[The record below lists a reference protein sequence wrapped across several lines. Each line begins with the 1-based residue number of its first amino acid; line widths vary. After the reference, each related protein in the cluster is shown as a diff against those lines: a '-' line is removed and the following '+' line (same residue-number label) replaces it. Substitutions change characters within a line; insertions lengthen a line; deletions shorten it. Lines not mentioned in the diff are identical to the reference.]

1 MAAAMAAKAVAKKR
15 AGGHIKPVPFVA
27 PELPWR
33 SKPEVEK
40 PHQWS
45 LKCTHG
51 GWILKMHPWRPD
63 FKNAPMEARWV
74 TLVGSITSPTCAIC
88 PTNWALKC

>member
-1 MAAAMAAKAVAKKR
+1 MAAKAVAKKR

-40 PHQWS
+40 THEWS

-51 GWILKMHPWRPD
+51 GQRGDSSNLEP
-63 FKNAPMEARWV
+63 N
-74 TLVGSITSPTCAIC
+74 CAIC
-88 PTNWALKC
+88 PKSWALKC

>member
-40 PHQWS
+40 EF
-45 LKCTHG
+45 KMHG
-51 GWILKMHPWRPD
+51 GQRVLFDSSLRHLSHKLGIKPIKTH
-63 FKNAPMEARWV
+63 V
-74 TLVGSITSPTCAIC
+74 
-88 PTNWALKC
+88 

>member
-40 PHQWS
+40 PMS
-45 LKCTHG
+45 G
-51 GWILKMHPWRPD
+51 
-63 FKNAPMEARWV
+63 A
-74 TLVGSITSPTCAIC
+74 
-88 PTNWALKC
+88 

>member
-40 PHQWS
+40 KPMS
-45 LKCTHG
+45 G
-51 GWILKMHPWRPD
+51 G
-63 FKNAPMEARWV
+63 
-74 TLVGSITSPTCAIC
+74 
-88 PTNWALKC
+88 

>member
-40 PHQWS
+40 NP
-45 LKCTHG
+45 
-51 GWILKMHPWRPD
+51 
-63 FKNAPMEARWV
+63 
-74 TLVGSITSPTCAIC
+74 
-88 PTNWALKC
+88 